1 MATPT
6 AAAQGETGIAS
17 RRVKWAARFSHGRWS
32 WISDKRVILN
42 MAAQAETTVNMF
54 HSPHRDMALQPVERF
69 RGAETLPRNNNLALQ
84 AFASFESLFGD
95 AIESFAAEIFRDAFN
110 QLAFSPQQTHRPMQW
125 YPFAFA
131 AITH

>member
-1 MATPT
+1 
-6 AAAQGETGIAS
+6 
-17 RRVKWAARFSHGRWS
+17 
-32 WISDKRVILN
+32 